1 MIMAK
6 NKIEIKDLIRVY
18 KTRKLEVIALRGIDL
33 EIKSG
38 KIVTITGPS
47 GCGKTTLL
55 NLIGGLDQPTAGSIR
70 VDGENIVDYSEKEL
84 ITYRRQKIGF
94 VFQFF
99 NLIPTLTA
107 QENIELPLRLSS
119 SSGKYIKERTSELIE
134 MVNIGARSKHKPEEL
149 SGGEQQ
155 RVAIAMALA
164 NNPEIILADEPTG
177 ELDTETGQEVLN
189 LFKRL
194 NKKQKLTEIIVTHD
208 QRISNIADIKFNIS
222 DGKIV

>member
-1 MIMAK
+1 MVK
-6 NKIEIKDLIRVY
+6 NKIEIRDLIRVY

-33 EIKSG
+33 DIKEG

-55 NLIGGLDQPTAGSIR
+55 NLLGGLDRPTAGSIT

-84 ITYRRQKIGF
+84 INYRRQKIGF

-107 QENIELPLRLSS
+107 KENIELPLRLSS
-119 SSGKYIKERTSELIE
+119 SSGKFIKERTTELIE
-134 MVNIGARSKHKPEEL
+134 MVNIGARAKHKPEEL

-177 ELDTETGQEVLN
+177 ELDTETGQEVLK

-194 NKKQKLTEIIVTHD
+194 NRKQKLTEVIVTHD
-208 QRISNIADIKFNIS
+208 QRISNIADVKFNIS

>member
-1 MIMAK
+1 MVK

-33 EIKSG
+33 EIKEG

-55 NLIGGLDQPTAGSIR
+55 NLIGGLDRPTAGSIQ
-70 VDGENIVDYSEKEL
+70 VDGENIVNYSEKEL
-84 ITYRRQKIGF
+84 IKYRRQKIGF

-107 QENIELPLRLSS
+107 KENIELPLRLSGS
-119 SSGKYIKERTSELIE
+119 SSKLIKERTTELLE
-134 MVNIGARSKHKPEEL
+134 MVNIEARSQHKPEEL

-155 RVAIAMALA
+155 RIAIAMALA
-164 NNPEIILADEPTG
+164 NKPEIILADEPTG

-194 NKKQKLTEIIVTHD
+194 NRKQKLTEVIVTHD
-208 QRISNIADIKFNIS
+208 QRISKIADEKFNIS

>member
-1 MIMAK
+1 MVE
-6 NKIEIKDLIRVY
+6 NKIEIKDLFRVY
-18 KTRKLEVIALRGIDL
+18 QTKNLEVIALRGIDIDIQ
-33 EIKSG
+33 EG

-55 NLIGGLDQPTAGSIR
+55 NLIGGLDRPTAGSIL
-70 VDGENIVDYSEKEL
+70 VDGENIIKYSDNEL
-84 ITYRRQKIGF
+84 VKYRREKIGF

-99 NLIPTLTA
+99 NLVPTLTA
-107 QENIELPLRLSS
+107 QENIELPFRLSG
-119 SSGKYIKERTSELIE
+119 SSGKIIKERTKELLE
-134 MVNIGARSKHKPEEL
+134 LVKMESRANHKPDEL

-177 ELDTETGQEVLN
+177 ELDTETGQDVLKI
-189 LFKRL
+189 FRRL
-194 NKKQKLTEIIVTHD
+194 NRKQKITEIIVTHD
-208 QRISNIADIKFNIS
+208 QRISKIADVKLNIS